1 MCYIVLSC
9 LLVDDLRKELLHFL
23 LKMKNINEIVSFV
36 SLYCLIVIVFSEAGE
51 PAAASLFYFKPNGCF

>member
-1 MCYIVLSC
+1 
-9 LLVDDLRKELLHFL
+9 VDDLRKELLHFL

>member
-1 MCYIVLSC
+1 
-9 LLVDDLRKELLHFL
+9 VDDLRKEPFHFL

-36 SLYCLIVIVFSEAGE
+36 SLYRLIVIVFSEAGE

>member
-1 MCYIVLSC
+1 MYYIVLSC
-9 LLVDDLRKELLHFL
+9 LLGDDLRKEPLHFL

-51 PAAASLFYFKPNGCF
+51 PAAVRLFYFKPNGCF

>member
-36 SLYCLIVIVFSEAGE
+36 SLYRLIVIVFSEAGE